1 MIAATIVCAAAFA
14 QAANFTWGNLSYE
27 IDNWAGNAPIDGDL
41 GAPMYKDGMMYL
53 YLGTVGYTEGE
64 GFDLASATLVTS
76 GGYDAGQYMYGN
88 GDSSAYSQSDLVNK
102 MGGEA
107 YTLIL
112 TEGGK
117 SLDAMADGDH
127 FVLRTG
133 TSGSTYDGDLSDY
146 AAEFVDY
153 SAIGASDWTTYS
165 SVPEPTSGLLLL
177 LGVAGL
183 ALKRRRA

>member
-64 GFDLASATLVTS
+64 GFDLSSATLVTS
-76 GGYDAGQYMYGN
+76 SGYDAGQYMYGN

-133 TSGSTYDGDLSDY
+133 TSGTNYDGVLEDN
-146 AAEFVDY
+146 AAEFYDLNP
-153 SAIGASDWTTYS
+153 IGASDWTTYS